1 MGARGGEDGENLVA
15 EAVWFE
21 VRIVSR
27 CEGVEGDRTCRSE
40 RVRPC

>member
-1 MGARGGEDGENLVA
+1 MGAGCGENGQDLVA
-15 EAVWFE
+15 EAGWFE